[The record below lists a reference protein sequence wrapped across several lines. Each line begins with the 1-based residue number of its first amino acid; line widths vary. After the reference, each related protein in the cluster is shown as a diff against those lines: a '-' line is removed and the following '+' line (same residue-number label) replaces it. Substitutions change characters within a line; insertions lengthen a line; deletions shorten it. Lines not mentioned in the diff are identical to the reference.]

1 MRQRT
6 VAEIDSVMQG
16 KRLANEL
23 LALVEWPIATSE
35 RQDRPTTRRVLTM
48 KFENFNGGRF
58 LIKVLVVEDSPVV
71 REFLVYLLG
80 SDPDI
85 RVVGTANNGEEAI
98 EAVKRYRPDVI
109 TMDIHMPKIDG
120 LEATR
125 RIMETTP
132 TPIVVVSGSVDP
144 HENTKTFRAI
154 EAGALAVLRRP
165 FGIGHSDYESTAK
178 ELVQTVKL
186 MSEVKVV
193 RRWPQKHDGPTLPLV
208 AKPPVG
214 KVAKVKVIALGSST
228 GGPPV
233 LQKILAMLPRN
244 FPLPILIVQ
253 HMAYGFISSFVDW
266 LAQSSA
272 LPVHMARQGELML
285 PGHVYVAPDQCQMKV
300 DYGGKIVLTQDA
312 PENGLRPSVSY
323 LFRSL
328 AEVYGG
334 NAVAGLLTGM
344 GRDGAEELKLLR
356 DKGAVTFAQ
365 NKESSVVHGMPGEA
379 IKLNAATYILAP
391 DKIAAVL
398 AGLAN
403 N

>member
-1 MRQRT
+1 M
-6 VAEIDSVMQG
+6 
-16 KRLANEL
+16 
-23 LALVEWPIATSE
+23 
-35 RQDRPTTRRVLTM
+35 
-48 KFENFNGGRF
+48 
-58 LIKVLVVEDSPVV
+58 IKVLVVEDSPVV
-71 REFLVYLLG
+71 CEFLVFILG

-85 RVVGTANNGEEAI
+85 RVVGTASNGEEAI
-98 EAVKRYRPDVI
+98 EAVKHYRPDLI
-109 TMDIHMPKIDG
+109 TMDIHMPKMDG
-120 LEATR
+120 IAATR

-132 TPIVVVSGSVDP
+132 TPIVVVSGSTDLQ
-144 HENTKTFRAI
+144 ENTKTFRAM

-165 FGIGHSDYESTAK
+165 FGIGHPDHESTVK
-178 ELVQTVKL
+178 ELVQTVIL

-193 RRWPQKHDGPTLPLV
+193 RRWPKKHGGPTLPLV
-208 AKPPVG
+208 AKPPVEKG
-214 KVAKVKVIALGSST
+214 AKVKVIALGAST

-233 LQKILAMLPRN
+233 LQTILTMLPRD

-253 HMAYGFISSFVDW
+253 HMSSGFITSFVDW

-272 LPVHMARQGELML
+272 LPVHVARQGEFML
-285 PGHVYVAPDQCQMKV
+285 PGHVYVAPDECQMKV
-300 DYGGKIVLTQDA
+300 DHGGKIVLTQDA

-328 AEVYGG
+328 AEVYGS

-365 NKESSVVHGMPGEA
+365 NKETSVVHGMPGEA
-379 IKLNAATYILAP
+379 ITLNAATYILAP

-398 AGLAN
+398 AGLAYN
-403 N
+403 KNMKETQW